1 MMIPRAGHMHA
12 MRRVFGYLRQ
22 NYNFKIEFVTKEPDF
37 SMHKIEKYDWFP
49 MYGKVME
56 ETPYGM
62 PEAKG
67 KAVVT
72 SGSFDSSHASCLVI
86 RRSTTCVIL
95 FLNGTPIKWYSKCQN
110 CVETSTYG
118 SEMVAGRIAVD
129 LMVKLRYNLR
139 MLGAPVKGT
148 SVLFGDNQSMI
159 TNSTLPHSTL
169 KKRQSANNYHRVR
182 EAVAAGIVSIV
193 HCDTKYNLADMGTK
207 ALNGQVHQFL
217 LKNQNFPL
225 VSTAG
230 ECQADLEKP
239 PVSEKVTKV
248 KLLFGLLSPMDREM
262 VKTLED
268 RNFQEYLLRM
278 ANKYE
283 N

>member
-1 MMIPRAGHMHA
+1 M
-12 MRRVFGYLRQ
+12 
-22 NYNFKIEFVTKEPDF
+22 
-37 SMHKIEKYDWFP
+37 
-49 MYGKVME
+49 
-56 ETPYGM
+56 
-62 PEAKG
+62 
-67 KAVVT
+67 
-72 SGSFDSSHASCLVI
+72 
-86 RRSTTCVIL
+86 
-95 FLNGTPIKWYSKCQN
+95 
-110 CVETSTYG
+110 
-118 SEMVAGRIAVD
+118 
-129 LMVKLRYNLR
+129 
-139 MLGAPVKGT
+139 
-148 SVLFGDNQSMI
+148 
-159 TNSTLPHSTL
+159 
-169 KKRQSANNYHRVR
+169 R
-182 EAVAAGIVSIV
+182 EAVAARIVSIV